1 MKKTIIL
8 ILTLVILS
16 SITYAQVEGNANLLG
31 WAYNVT
37 EDNGIINIT
46 YDYSSLTTWITDETQ
61 LDLFYWNTSTSTWY
75 SLGADL
81 DTDSNILTI
90 EQDTSEF
97 PKVFVLGEKNETIK
111 EECSSNM
118 ISYWKLD
125 DNNGTTAIDTIE
137 ANKGTI
143 NGAV

>member
-31 WAYNVT
+31 WAYNAT

-97 PKVFVLGEKNETIK
+97 PKVFVLGEKNESQT
-111 EECSSNM
+111 CTDN
-118 ISYWKLD
+118 D
-125 DNNGTTAIDTIE
+125 DDS
-137 ANKGTI
+137 
-143 NGAV
+143 